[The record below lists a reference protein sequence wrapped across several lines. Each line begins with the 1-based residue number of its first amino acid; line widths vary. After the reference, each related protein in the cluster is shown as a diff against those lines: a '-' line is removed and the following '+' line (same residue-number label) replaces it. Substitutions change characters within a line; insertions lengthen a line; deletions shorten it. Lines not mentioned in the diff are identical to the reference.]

1 MGALLGILMSFLAD
15 IFTKSFLHAAYKIA
29 ITLAF
34 IAIFVAAI
42 HAYVAGF
49 SSVVE
54 SLSQT
59 VPEIVNGVW
68 GWVMPSNTN
77 SCIFFLFS
85 SVLLRFVTTQFLK
98 VLNFKFKAAI
108 SN

>member
-15 IFTKSFLHAAYKIA
+15 IFTKSFMHAAYKIA

-34 IAIFVAAI
+34 IALFVAAI
-42 HAYVAGF
+42 YAYVSGF
-49 SSVVE
+49 STIIE
-54 SLSQT
+54 ALGQT
-59 VPEIVNGVW
+59 MPEIVTGVW

-98 VLNFKFKAAI
+98 VLQFKFKAAI